1 MPFFLAQL
9 AGMSVWWAGNTL
21 LILGSSISFVK
32 ILYVTHFDF
41 VFSQNQEFVG
51 KLVLG
56 LSLVAGC
63 VPHLVICIHQ
73 SAQGIQVVPSENYL
87 MGQKM
92 KETSVFPSVIY
103 GSCWAFISV
112 VMLMFAVLFIRN
124 YKRRNQQRQSLSGEG
139 ERNAGK
145 SISLAK
151 VLLGIGGLSMGVIMS
166 IINRLDGDSKDFPI
180 PLASNV
186 IVICAMLFFFI
197 LDENIISFRRHKI
210 SGKLENISI
219 FLKKMFKCPTN
230 TVNPE

>member
-1 MPFFLAQL
+1 VSIINILFIYYVNAAYCTANVIICAVIYVDTVGLMPFFLAQL

-124 YKRRNQQRQSLSGEG
+124 YKRRNQQWQSLSGEG
-139 ERNAGK
+139 E
-145 SISLAK
+145 
-151 VLLGIGGLSMGVIMS
+151 
-166 IINRLDGDSKDFPI
+166 
-180 PLASNV
+180 
-186 IVICAMLFFFI
+186 
-197 LDENIISFRRHKI
+197 
-210 SGKLENISI
+210 
-219 FLKKMFKCPTN
+219 
-230 TVNPE
+230 